1 MKNTII
7 SLLIF
12 LILFG
17 FIFRS
22 HNTLLTICGSISEK
36 CETLEDLIKDDN
48 WNKSYELAVELKD
61 QIEESFEYISV
72 YMNHQDLDIL
82 TNEILRLSQYT
93 KYKNKSE
100 ALASIHV
107 IKYSN
112 KSIQSLQTPTI
123 QNIF

>member
-12 LILFG
+12 FVLFG
-17 FIFRS
+17 FIFYS
-22 HNTLLTICGSISEK
+22 HNALLTICENISEK
-36 CETLEDLIKDDN
+36 CDTLEDLIKDDN
-48 WNKSYELAVELKD
+48 WNKSYELSVKLKNE
-61 QIEESFEYISV
+61 IEDSFQSISV

-82 TNEILRLSQYT
+82 TNEVLRLSQYV
-93 KYKNKSE
+93 KYENKSD
-100 ALASIHV
+100 ALSSIHV

-112 KSIQSLQTPTI
+112 RSIRSLQTPTI